1 MEYLYE
7 KQVNNYED
15 FASGRVLYNARGTTS
30 FPVRLASEIIQRCFN
45 LLEIK
50 GNKGPYSLYD
60 PCCGGAYMLTV
71 VGLMHGHR
79 MNQIYASD
87 VNPEVLQVAER
98 NLSLLSPSGLAKRKE
113 QLIQL
118 TALFQKESHK
128 EALASLERLY
138 GFATRLNIEG
148 IFVSQGD
155 ITATQK
161 SSEPHCEVNIIMTD
175 LPYGGIVNWRTD
187 SSDPVS
193 DFFDQILQRLNPDRS
208 VVAIIADKGQ
218 KLKHKRF
225 KRLQYF
231 KIGKRQVGIFEPIR

>member
-7 KQVNNYED
+7 KNGNSYED

-30 FPVRLASEIIQRCFN
+30 FPVRLASEIIQRCFR

-79 MNQIYASD
+79 INHVYASD
-87 VNPEVLQVAER
+87 VNSGVLQVAER
-98 NLSLLSPSGLAKRKE
+98 NLSLLSPSGLDQRKE

-118 TALFQKESHK
+118 TALFQKKSHK
-128 EALASLERLY
+128 EALVSLERLH
-138 GFATRLNIEG
+138 GLAARLNIEG
-148 IFVSQGD
+148 TFVSQGD
-155 ITATQK
+155 ITSPEK
-161 SSEPHCEVNIIMTD
+161 SSEPHSKVSIVMTD
-175 LPYGGIVNWRTD
+175 LPYGDIVNWRTD
-187 SSDPVS
+187 STDPVS
-193 DFFDQILQRLNPDRS
+193 DLFDQILKRLKPDHS

-231 KIGKRQVGIFEPIR
+231 KIGKRQVGIFEPIC